1 MRLRGVFLL
10 SLLVFL
16 SSCATSPTGRKQLLL
31 GGNSEVDQMGI
42 KAFSDLKQSTPIE
55 TSSSINRYV
64 RCITD
69 ALQRE
74 AGSSGQWEVVVF
86 RDKAINAFAL
96 PGGKIGVY
104 TGILPVANTQDRLA
118 AVLGH
123 EIAHVLSQHGNERMS
138 QQTAVSQGLDLIN
151 AMVKP
156 QTQNGQTALG
166 LLGLGAQ
173 VGILLPYSRIQE
185 SEADTLGV
193 KLMAQAGFDP
203 RESVALWQRMNQANE
218 AQPFEFLSTHPA
230 NSTRIS
236 DLNKNMSQAMSIY
249 QQAQRQGKRPNCR

>member
-1 MRLRGVFLL
+1 MRLRSVFLL

-16 SSCATSPTGRKQLLL
+16 GSCATSPTGRKQLLL
-31 GGNSEVDQMGI
+31 GGNSEVDQMGV
-42 KAFSDLKQSTPIE
+42 KAFGDLKQSTAIE
-55 TSSSINRYV
+55 NSSSINRYV

-69 ALQRE
+69 ALLRE

-104 TGILPVANTQDRLA
+104 TGILPVANTQERLA

-156 QTQNGQTALG
+156 QTQGGQTALG
-166 LLGLGAQ
+166 LLGVGAQ
-173 VGILLPYSRIQE
+173 VGILLPYSRVQE
-185 SEADTLGV
+185 SEADVLGV

-203 RESVALWQRMNQANE
+203 RESVVLWQRMNQANE

-230 NSTRIS
+230 NTTRIS